1 MKKIKETRVYK
12 FLFRSDGL
20 FSACATAAFALYNAW
35 LGVTERYYFAL
46 SIAAY
51 YFLLFL
57 AGILLYFRIKKES
70 AGKEG
75 ERRAEKTNGETEFVA
90 AQDADSGISEKKR
103 CVFISALLFVVNFL
117 LIGPVALMAL
127 NRRNFTLGMIPAIS
141 FAAYSVY
148 KIARAI
154 INYRKTRK
162 GESDAKRIRHALRL
176 IDALVSVLT
185 LQNTLLIATGGAQQT
200 DMRLLTVIS
209 SAAIYAL
216 VVAISF
222 VTFFRTV
229 KKR

>member
-1 MKKIKETRVYK
+1 MKKIKETGVYK
-12 FLFRSDGL
+12 FLFKSDGL
-20 FSACATAAFALYNAW
+20 ISVCATAAFALYNAW

-75 ERRAEKTNGETEFVA
+75 ERKAEKTNGETVA
-90 AQDADSGISEKKR
+90 AQDADNGRSEKKR
-103 CVFISALLFVVNFL
+103 YVFISSLLFIINLL
-117 LIGPVALMAL
+117 LIGPVALMAM
-127 NRRNFTLGMIPAIS
+127 NRRNYTLGMIPAIAV
-141 FAAYSVY
+141 AAYSVY
-148 KIARAI
+148 KIARAVF
-154 INYRKTRK
+154 NYGKTRK
-162 GESDAKRIRHALRL
+162 GESEAKRIRHAIRL

-200 DMRLLTVIS
+200 DMRLLTIIS

-222 VTFFRTV
+222 VTFFRTL

>member
-1 MKKIKETRVYK
+1 MKSFKETRVDK
-12 FLFRSDGL
+12 LFFKSDGV
-20 FSACATAAFALYNAW
+20 FSVCATAAFAVYNVW
-35 LGVTERYYFAL
+35 LGITKRYVFAL

-57 AGILLYFRIKKES
+57 TGILLYFSMKKES

-75 ERRAEKTNGETEFVA
+75 ERETEKTNGGIVTPRIA
-90 AQDADSGISEKKR
+90 AREKKR

-117 LIGPVALMAL
+117 LIGPVTLMAL

-148 KIARAI
+148 KITRAI
-154 INYRKTRK
+154 FNYGKAK
-162 GESDAKRIRHALRL
+162 KEESDAKRIRHAFRL

-200 DMRLLTVIS
+200 DMRLLTIIS

-222 VTFFRTV
+222 ITFFRTV